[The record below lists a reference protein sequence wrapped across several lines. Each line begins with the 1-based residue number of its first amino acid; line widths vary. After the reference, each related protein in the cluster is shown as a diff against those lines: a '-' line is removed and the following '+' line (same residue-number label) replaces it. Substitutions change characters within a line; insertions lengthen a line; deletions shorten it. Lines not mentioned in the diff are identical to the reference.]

1 MSSHVLIIGATSA
14 IAGETARLYARRGGR
29 LFLVGR
35 DAERLAILADDLRV
49 LGAADVAC
57 FACDLTDFDRHPEL
71 VAKARE
77 ALGRIDVAL
86 IAHGILGDQRAEEA
100 DFDQARANFTV
111 NALSPISLLT
121 RLAPVMREQGGGTLA
136 AIASVAGDRGRQSN
150 FVYGAAKGALA
161 IYLQGLRNR
170 LHADGVHV
178 LTIKPGFVDTPMTR
192 DFPKGP
198 LWVGPEVIAR
208 GIVRAVERRRN
219 VVYLPWF
226 WRPIMAIIKAIPEPL
241 FKRLKL

>member
-1 MSSHVLIIGATSA
+1 MTDNILIIGATSA
-14 IAGETARLYARRGGR
+14 IAGAIARAYARRGAR
-29 LFLVGR
+29 LFLAGR
-35 DAERLAILADDLRV
+35 DARRLEILADDLRV
-49 LGAADVAC
+49 LGAKAVAVHDIDLAD
-57 FACDLTDFDRHPEL
+57 FAVHAELIESASAWLERIDLT
-71 VAKARE
+71 
-77 ALGRIDVAL
+77 L
-86 IAHGILGDQRAEEA
+86 IAHGILGDQRAEEG
-100 DFDQARANFTV
+100 DFAQARRNFEI

-121 RLAPVMREQGGGTLA
+121 HLVPVYRAQGQGTLA

-170 LHADGVHV
+170 LYPDGVHV

-208 GIVRAVERRRN
+208 GIVRAVARRRN

>member
-1 MSSHVLIIGATSA
+1 MTDNILIIGATSA
-14 IAGETARLYARRGGR
+14 IAGATARAYAQRGAR

-35 DAERLAILADDLRV
+35 DAQRLGILADDLRV
-49 LGAADVAC
+49 LGAADVVT
-57 FACDLTDFDRHPEL
+57 FACDLTDFERHPEL

-77 ALGRIDVAL
+77 GLGRIDVAL

-100 DFDQARANFTV
+100 DFDKARENLTV

-121 RLAPVMREQGGGTLA
+121 RLTPVMREQGSGTLA

-170 LHADGVHV
+170 LYPDGVHV

-226 WRPIMAIIKAIPEPL
+226 WRPIMAIIKAIPEPI